1 MKGKIMSAIKQPKGY
16 GQGSNA
22 KEPSGVKAS
31 DASGQRMGMI
41 KNGVA
46 MGKADSVGADK
57 QFNGGRSSGVCYT
70 HERGCK

>member
-1 MKGKIMSAIKQPKGY
+1 
-16 GQGSNA
+16 
-22 KEPSGVKAS
+22 
-31 DASGQRMGMI
+31 
-41 KNGVA
+41 